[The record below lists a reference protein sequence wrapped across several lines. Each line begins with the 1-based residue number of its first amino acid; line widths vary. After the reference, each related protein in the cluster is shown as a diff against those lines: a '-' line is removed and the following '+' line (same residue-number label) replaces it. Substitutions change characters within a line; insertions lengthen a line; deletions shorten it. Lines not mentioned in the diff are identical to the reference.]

1 MELAVSN
8 IPDILNWKIL
18 FSVSKYLL
26 MKRENNKSLIK
37 NLDKIRTYTL
47 FFEPLKKAETQNP
60 FDELDQNFHD
70 NRVKLMQQVH
80 KIEKSFEKE
89 EKEKKTIEKKKW

>member
-1 MELAVSN
+1 
-8 IPDILNWKIL
+8 
-18 FSVSKYLL
+18 

-60 FDELDQNFHD
+60 FDELDHD